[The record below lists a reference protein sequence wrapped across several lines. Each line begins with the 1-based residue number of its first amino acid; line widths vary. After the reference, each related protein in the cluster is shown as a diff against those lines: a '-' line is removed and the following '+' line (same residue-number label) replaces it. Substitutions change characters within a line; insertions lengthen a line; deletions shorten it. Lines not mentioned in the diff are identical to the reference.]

1 MTATSNASG
10 EWVEIGGEQYEL
22 IYSMLS
28 LEKIELQFGSLAD
41 MQNAITDENGQ
52 VTMDRPVVKLLIDIV
67 HAGLL
72 HVYDDSPAARRQ
84 IAAGIPPSALDSIV
98 DAFTRAFT
106 KSFGEMGKAAMAAPA
121 PNRADRRASSP
132 GANGITSLPLPS
144 TARKKTGKK

>member
-41 MQNAITDENGQ
+41 MQNTITDENGQ
-52 VTMDRPVVKLLIDIV
+52 VRMDKPVIAMLIDIV

-72 HVYDDSPAARRQ
+72 HIYDDSPAARRQ
-84 IAAGIPPSALDSIV
+84 IASGIPPSQLDSIV
-98 DAFTRAFT
+98 ESFTRAFT
-106 KSFGEMGKAAMAAPA
+106 KAFGEMGKAAMAGPV
-121 PNRADRRASSP
+121 PNRADRRHASP
-132 GANGITSLPLPS
+132 GRNGTTPQPS
-144 TARKKTGKK
+144 SSGVAKKSGKK

>member
-10 EWVEIGGEQYEL
+10 EWVEVGGDQHEL

-41 MQNAITDENGQ
+41 MQNAITDEDGT
-52 VTMDRPVVKLLIDIV
+52 VRMDKPVVTLLIDIV

-84 IAAGIPPSALDSIV
+84 IASGIPPAALDTIV
-98 DAFTRAFT
+98 DSFTRAFT
-106 KSFGEMGKAAMAAPA
+106 KSFGDMGKEAMAAV
-121 PNRADRRASSP
+121 PNRADRRQGSP
-132 GANGITSLPLPS
+132 GTNGTTSPRS
-144 TARKKTGKK
+144 SSSAVKKSGKK